1 MPAAADTPW
10 PREPVD
16 MSTPGVSFMLGCPW
30 RRLPMWRR
38 VFSSSQGKKPFRA
51 RAAYRP
57 GAVCPLERTKRSRSS
72 QLGVG
77 GVHLHLPEVQIGKQ
91 VRGGQASAG
100 MAGFGAIGG
109 FDDAHAHLAGVGH
122 QLLFLTGCHD
132 VLLLLR
138 FPVAGPSLSSRG
150 RSVSMRIIK
159 QSFQKCKGP
168 SAYFP

>member
-1 MPAAADTPW
+1 
-10 PREPVD
+10 
-16 MSTPGVSFMLGCPW
+16 
-30 RRLPMWRR
+30 MWRR
-38 VFSSSQGKKPFRA
+38 VFSSSQGEEA
-51 RAAYRP
+51 LQGQGGVQA
-57 GAVCPLERTKRSRSS
+57 GGGVSLGEDEAVPVLP
-72 QLGVG
+72 LGVG
-77 GVHLHLPEVQIGKQ
+77 GVHLHLPEVQVGEQ
-91 VRGGQASAG
+91 VGGGQAAAG
-100 MAGFGAIGG
+100 MAGLGGVGA
-109 FDDAHAHLAGVGH
+109 FDDAHAHLAGRSH